1 MYPSR
6 SRPSRTMPAPSERS
20 FSDWYVPKFSKNTPM
35 KLLKRIMN
43 TGIEMGKKDV
53 DLSDPWTRLNIGTN
67 AMSWFDEA
75 CRIPKNSPKNAH
87 KRALFIDKLE
97 KQAIYH
103 EKKKA
108 EMEASAAAI
117 WEASNDGLA
126 AHHIKVF
133 HQHRQKLK
141 LQQQQQALK
150 RVAEASPCEYERSV
164 RARREAIDRKRADTV
179 VAMPPRL
186 SRNRLGQAIK
196 IERDFS

>member
-1 MYPSR
+1 
-6 SRPSRTMPAPSERS
+6 MPAPSEHRWE
-20 FSDWYVPKFSKNTPM
+20 DWYVPKFSKMTPM

-43 TGIEMGKKDV
+43 TGIEISKKDV

-75 CRIPKNSPKNAH
+75 CRIPKNSPKFAH

-117 WEASNDGLA
+117 WEAANDCLA

-133 HQHRQKLK
+133 YHL
-141 LQQQQQALK
+141 
-150 RVAEASPCEYERSV
+150 RSRTSLL
-164 RARREAIDRKRADTV
+164 RARRA
-179 VAMPPRL
+179 
-186 SRNRLGQAIK
+186 
-196 IERDFS
+196 